1 MPTIT
6 GTPVKAFAHCRDAR
20 CPGYQQ
26 EEIDAVR
33 EETSFTFGDGDRLG
47 AGVLQNTVEK
57 SHVEYRAASAGDA
70 PCRVCGVPREVT
82 GERRKQYVNESGFD
96 PMGLLSMPKFD
107 EAAAPPAAVLGESDA
122 EMEDRLRRE
131 IREEQMRER
140 LRQEMSG

>member
-6 GTPVKAFAHCRDAR
+6 AAPTKAYAHCRDAR

-26 EEIDAVR
+26 EEVDAVR
-33 EETSFTFGDGDRLG
+33 EETSFTFGEGDRLG

-57 SHVEYRAASAGDA
+57 SHVEYRFADESEAS
-70 PCRVCGVPREVT
+70 CRVCGVPREVT
-82 GERRKQYVNESGFD
+82 GEPRKQYVNESGFD

-107 EAAAPPAAVLGESDA
+107 EQQPAALGESDE
-122 EMEDRLRRE
+122 EMEARLRRE

-140 LRQEMSG
+140 LRGEMQG

>member
-6 GTPVKAFAHCRDAR
+6 GVPVRAYAHCRDAR

-26 EEIDAVR
+26 EEVDAVR
-33 EETSFTFGDGDRLG
+33 EETAFTFGEGDRLG

-57 SHVEYRAASAGDA
+57 SLVEYRFADPDAA

-82 GERRKQYVNESGFD
+82 GDPRKQYVNESGFD

-107 EAAAPPAAVLGESDA
+107 EQAPASVVGESDE
-122 EMEDRLRRE
+122 EMEARLRRE
-131 IREEQMRER
+131 ILEEQMRER
-140 LRQEMSG
+140 LRGEMAG

>member
-6 GTPVKAFAHCRDAR
+6 GVPVTAYAHCRDAR

-26 EEIDAVR
+26 EPVDAIR
-33 EETSFTFGDGDRLG
+33 DETAYTFGDGDRLG
-47 AGVLQNTVEK
+47 AGVLQNTVER
-57 SHVEYRAASAGDA
+57 SNVEYRFADPDRA
-70 PCRVCGVPREVT
+70 PCPVCSVPREIT
-82 GERRKQYVNESGFD
+82 GDARKQYVNESGFD
-96 PMGLLSMPKFD
+96 PMGLLSVPKFD
-107 EAAAPPAAVLGESDA
+107 GQSIPSSVRGESDE